1 MRLAAAPGYCCE
13 HWRDVCACR
22 TGCSGSLLL
31 IVAIGVTIWLC
42 RNREQRR
49 ADGKT
54 NVGGGR
60 LPDYCVPAECQL
72 PGVLCPVDD
81 QCLYRGIRNG
91 GVGFDEL
98 LEDEARGRMGHVVQD
113 GVRRAGG
120 KKIAIPIGK
129 QDATVFRKVM
139 SAKDAI

>member
-1 MRLAAAPGYCCE
+1 MRVRLAAAPGYCCE

-60 LPDYCVPAECQL
+60 LPDYCVPAECRL
-72 PGVLCPVDD
+72 PGVLCPVDN
-81 QCLYRGIRNG
+81 QRLYRGIRNG
-91 GVGFDEL
+91 GL
-98 LEDEARGRMGHVVQD
+98 ITTGR
-113 GVRRAGG
+113 RS
-120 KKIAIPIGK
+120 
-129 QDATVFRKVM
+129 RKVRLLGVWITALAVYRNLSSQLM
-139 SAKDAI
+139 A

>member
-1 MRLAAAPGYCCE
+1 MRLVVASGYCCE
-13 HWRDVCACR
+13 HWRYVCACR
-22 TGCSGSLLL
+22 VGGSGSLLL

-98 LEDEARGRMGHVVQD
+98 LEDEARGG
-113 GVRRAGG
+113 
-120 KKIAIPIGK
+120 P
-129 QDATVFRKVM
+129 
-139 SAKDAI
+139 